1 MKKNVRI
8 KIRRIINIIN
18 ETIIF
23 NIINELRNNIS
34 FKDNWINLFQE
45 TTEVKYSSL
54 KEDHSKVKEEI

>member
-34 FKDNWINLFQE
+34 FKDNWINLF
-45 TTEVKYSSL
+45 
-54 KEDHSKVKEEI
+54 